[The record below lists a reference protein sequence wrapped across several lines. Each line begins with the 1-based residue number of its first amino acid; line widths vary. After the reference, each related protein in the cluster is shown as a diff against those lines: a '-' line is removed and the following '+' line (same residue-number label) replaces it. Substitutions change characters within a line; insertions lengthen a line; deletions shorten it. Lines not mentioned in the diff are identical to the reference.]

1 MLSAMSSKSS
11 GAKSV
16 SEAIPF
22 FCRYPMKSLKGFDRA
37 MSQDITSCGFG
48 VTPNF
53 ELMYRISKRN
63 SFEEP

>member
-1 MLSAMSSKSS
+1 
-11 GAKSV
+11 
-16 SEAIPF
+16 
-22 FCRYPMKSLKGFDRA
+22 MKSLKGFDRA